1 VSYCLDLLLDAERL
15 ACCLSHDAIAFQ
27 PKDSAM
33 KHPIPM
39 GRVFADMEAHE
50 QPESLSEEYE
60 FTQIRFGEPDHSQRM
75 RFPNAV
81 EANSYANALQAQG
94 CVVIYRPASES
105 R

>member
-1 VSYCLDLLLDAERL
+1 VSYCLDLLLGAERL

-50 QPESLSEEYE
+50 QPESLNEEYE